1 MNDNYALGDI
11 NEKIDSLKGI
21 LFPPMKA
28 LKIAIMHAK
37 SEGYT

>member
-11 NEKIDSLKGI
+11 NEKIDSLNDI
-21 LFPPMKA
+21 LFPPMKS
-28 LKIAIMHAK
+28 LKIAIMNSK